1 MLKLSLPAIVVS
13 CVVALVLTACSP
25 KFDWRDYH
33 SPDAPYTALFPS
45 KPATFSRDIDLDGVK
60 VNMTMTASDID
71 GITFAVASALMAN
84 PAQAQAAL
92 LAMKTALLRNI
103 NGVVKSDKA
112 ASAAISSG
120 TGSSQNAT
128 IEIQAS
134 GTQNG
139 KPILLIGRF
148 VARDNRIYQIIIL
161 GEEKHL
167 SRENIDTFMDSIK
180 LN

>member
-1 MLKLSLPAIVVS
+1 MLKLSLPGMLVS
-13 CVVALVLTACSP
+13 CAAVLVLTACSP
-25 KFDWRDYH
+25 KFDWRDYR

-45 KPATFSRDIDLDGVK
+45 KPATFSRAIDLDGVK
-60 VNMTMTASDID
+60 VNMTMAASDID

-92 LAMKTALLRNI
+92 LAMKTAMLRNI
-103 NGVVKSDKA
+103 NGVVKSEKA
-112 ASAAISSG
+112 ASVASSPG
-120 TGSSQNAT
+120 NSAHQNAS
-128 IEIQAS
+128 IEVEAS

-139 KPILLIGRF
+139 KPTLLVGRF

-161 GEEKHL
+161 GDEKHL
-167 SRENIDTFMDSIK
+167 SRDNIDTFMDSVK